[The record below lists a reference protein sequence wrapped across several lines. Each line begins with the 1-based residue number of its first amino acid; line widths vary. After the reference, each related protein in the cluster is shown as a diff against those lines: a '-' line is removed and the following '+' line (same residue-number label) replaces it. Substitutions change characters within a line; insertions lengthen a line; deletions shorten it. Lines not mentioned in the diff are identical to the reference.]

1 MWLNQDGVVMVRC
14 YAPLCLAVR
23 LDQTASAQ
31 VGAQSQV
38 TFR

>member
-1 MWLNQDGVVMVRC
+1 MWLNQDGVDMVC
-14 YAPLCLAVR
+14 CDTLLCLAAR

-38 TFR
+38 TFS